1 MGSNVPDSVAVIDYR
16 RHGMVLQW
24 QILSGQWVACD
35 VPPAL
40 VHGVALIRPSG
51 PNICIYGRGGR
62 LHLQVGSD
70 QFALAETSP
79 RIKFGRGLAS
89 FGLRK
94 RFSVESSTGAGL
106 FGHTYWGG
114 QGDDFFSGWRHA
126 PPTRNGGPPMAVSGL
141 KASTPR
147 HFAPADGYTSARVR
161 GATARPPRMR

>member
-1 MGSNVPDSVAVIDYR
+1 
-16 RHGMVLQW
+16 MVLQW
-24 QILSGQWVACD
+24 HILSGKWVACD

-62 LHLQVGSD
+62 LHLQVGMD
-70 QFALAETSP
+70 RFALSETSP

-106 FGHTYWGG
+106 FGHTYWTG
-114 QGDDFFSGWRHA
+114 QGDDFFHWLASRAADPEWRA
-126 PPTRNGGPPMAVSGL
+126 ANGRKWSEGVDAAALRS
-141 KASTPR
+141 S
-147 HFAPADGYTSARVR
+147 
-161 GATARPPRMR
+161 

>member
-114 QGDDFFSGWRHA
+114 QGDDFFQWLAARTADPQWRA
-126 PPTRNGGPPMAVSGL
+126 ANGRKWSEGVDAAALRS
-141 KASTPR
+141 S
-147 HFAPADGYTSARVR
+147 
-161 GATARPPRMR
+161 